1 MQANIRKALMR
12 HGANSPRALPPWLV
26 AESMTGLEILG
37 AAASAV
43 QLAVTCYNIQ
53 NRIRRIN
60 SDRELVKTVQ
70 SECTELIARIGG
82 IESRLNPEA
91 RPDIHNLKTRLVGI
105 KSRITRTRNS
115 KNLVIRGI
123 HCVRLQG
130 SSYKDELVT
139 ALQEYQ
145 TRAAIHGNIV
155 IEQVLSR
162 LSKDGITQEIE
173 ADLRPIREGLT
184 TLGELSLQAKEALA
198 TTTEMIS
205 VVDNNVRDVLATL
218 EEIKL
223 NAQANPVLNMEDIR
237 RVMRTEFNA
246 LRSPLPVLQ
255 TIEERARV
263 SPSEQQVQTM
273 SMQEYV
279 EKIKME
285 GGHLSDL
292 EIVECLSDV
301 VEAYKLFGVKVI
313 LPYHIRAE
321 LRYQRDKSLPPGL
334 RRRREEFSVQLSM
347 NYFSKSD
354 QDSDEEPRVGI
365 WTCLGITLI

>member
-1 MQANIRKALMR
+1 
-12 HGANSPRALPPWLV
+12 
-26 AESMTGLEILG
+26 MTGLEILG

-53 NRIRRIN
+53 NRLRRIN
-60 SDRELVKTVQ
+60 SDRQLVKTVE
-70 SECTELIARIGG
+70 SECTRLIANIGG

-91 RPDIHNLKTRLVGI
+91 RPDIQNLKTRLVDI
-105 KSRITRTRNS
+105 KSRITRTRDS
-115 KNLVIRGI
+115 KNLVVRGI
-123 HCVRLQG
+123 LCVRLQG

-139 ALQEYQ
+139 ALQDYQ
-145 TRAAIHGNIV
+145 TRAAIYGNIV

-162 LSKDGITQEIE
+162 VSKDGITQEIE

-184 TLGELSLQAKEALA
+184 TLGELSLQAKEAFA

-218 EEIKL
+218 EEIKV
-223 NAQANPVLNMEDIR
+223 NAQATPVLNMEDIR

-273 SMQEYV
+273 SMQGYV
-279 EKIKME
+279 EKIRME

-292 EIVECLSDV
+292 EIIECLSDV

-321 LRYQRDKSLPPGL
+321 LRYQRDKTLPPGL
-334 RRRREEFSVQLSM
+334 RNRRRRVLTVQLSM
-347 NYFSKSD
+347 N
-354 QDSDEEPRVGI
+354 
-365 WTCLGITLI
+365 